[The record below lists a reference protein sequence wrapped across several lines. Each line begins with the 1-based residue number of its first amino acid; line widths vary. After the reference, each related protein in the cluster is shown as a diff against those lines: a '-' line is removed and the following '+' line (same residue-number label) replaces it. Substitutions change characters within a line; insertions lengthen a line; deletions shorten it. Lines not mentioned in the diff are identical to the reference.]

1 MDNYLETNYKEYR
14 KHFSKI
20 GLVLLIGAI
29 AYYFSPYLGLSIIE
43 KIPSVMENISLYF
56 ATLMLFSYAVTYT
69 IIFLLFKLI
78 PKEKKLEKKNMK
90 ISHVFIGFFICYAAA
105 FVCNMV
111 TNRFTALLSEL
122 TKKEIDSG
130 ITDLMNNLNPAVTF
144 LIIVVIGPILEELL
158 FRKCLIDRTIQYGEG
173 ISIVFSG
180 VAFGLFHGNIS
191 QVFYTCFMGMCLA
204 FIYCKTGN
212 IKYSILIHIINNG
225 FSWISTLVFKLSG
238 FFELADKLDTATT
251 DSEVMN
257 IFWDNIGGLLIIL
270 IYYVVVLAIVAA
282 GVIFFFTRKDKI
294 IVLQGEKS
302 IPRYHRFTTIIGN
315 VGMILYVSF
324 FLIQIVINILGIQ
337 V

>member
-14 KHFSKI
+14 KHFSKLGI
-20 GLVLLIGAI
+20 ILLVGAI
-29 AYYFSPYLGLSIIE
+29 VYYVSPYLGLAIMGNF
-43 KIPSVMENISLYF
+43 PVVMESVSFYF
-56 ATLMLFSYAVTYT
+56 AALMLFSYAVTYT

-78 PKEKKLEKKNMK
+78 PKEKKLEKKKMK

-105 FVCNMV
+105 FVCNMA

-144 LIIVVIGPILEELL
+144 LIIVIIGPILEELL

-180 VAFGLFHGNIS
+180 VTFGLFHGNIS

-225 FSWISTLVFKLSG
+225 FSWIATLVFKLSG
-238 FFELADKLDTATT
+238 FWDLADKLDTATT

-257 IFWDNIGGLLIIL
+257 IFWDNIGGVALVL
-270 IYYVVVLAIVAA
+270 IYLAVSMIFVVV
-282 GVIFFFTRKDKI
+282 GVIMFFTRKNMI
-294 IVLQGEKS
+294 TIMPGEKV
-302 IPRYHRFTTIIGN
+302 IPRYYRFITLIGN
-315 VGMILYVSF
+315 VGMILYVSY
-324 FLIQIVINILGIQ
+324 FLVQIILNIFGI